1 VQVAGAFPLS
11 DTARLSHNSRMADSL
26 YIALGMI
33 GGVMIVAVAF
43 FVVR

>member
-1 VQVAGAFPLS
+1 MRNVGAFRLS
-11 DTARLSHNSRMADSL
+11 NAARVSHNSRMADSL

-33 GGVMIVAVAF
+33 GGVVIVAVAF